1 MDIEEGGLRG
11 NETILLKLSED
22 GDKRNRTEGA
32 SDEDLELRS
41 PQVVVMENQAVRGLK
56 QFNE

>member
-11 NETILLKLSED
+11 TETILLKLSED

-32 SDEDLELRS
+32 SDEDLELKN
-41 PQVVVMENQAVRGLK
+41 PQVVVMENQAVQGLK